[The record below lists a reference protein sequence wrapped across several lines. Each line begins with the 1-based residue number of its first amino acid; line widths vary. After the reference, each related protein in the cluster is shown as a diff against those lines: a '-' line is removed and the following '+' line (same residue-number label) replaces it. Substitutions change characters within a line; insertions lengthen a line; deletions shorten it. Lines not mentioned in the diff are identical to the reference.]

1 MKRLICVILTF
12 TLIFCL
18 FGCETAPGSTTPTE
32 SLPEPTKP
40 AWPGYTGPKDEY
52 VYFHEDPRDAQWEE
66 DVIYFANSYLQ
77 NHPLLRN
84 RLDLLLYPN
93 NKTDSAKFLNEQLRA
108 EFLSGIN
115 DLIPEISELNDNQII
130 GRMMMLLASFKDQHT
145 GLGNLP
151 GDVFPIY
158 FTSFNEDGEFVY
170 YVNILPEE
178 NSSFF
183 LSTLVAINGYPLDE
197 VLALVQTILGYE
209 NEYGLAS
216 DCGNGYLCSVLNW
229 DLPLQALGIMEPDST
244 SIVYT
249 LQQPSGRVQDLTLEL
264 IGDRDISYTGWSP
277 YNAYSLSYGTNYEQ
291 NFWLTT
297 DLAEETLYL
306 RINSFHEEVNANYGT
321 LGNQLNLAY
330 QQEGGFQKIIIDLRD
345 NGGGYE
351 GSGYAR
357 LLTLLKSYN
366 CSNIY
371 ILINGGSYSRSTIFA
386 AEVKELMERVTI
398 VGTPS
403 GQNTEFF
410 ASMSYDYI
418 MPNSGII
425 CNMPSAYWDLFPEEA
440 CGILMPDVVIWPTL
454 DDFLDGYDATLEYV
468 LCQ

>member
-1 MKRLICVILTF
+1 MKRLICVIVMFSLV
-12 TLIFCL
+12 FCL
-18 FGCETAPGSTTPTE
+18 FGCETDPEPTTPTE
-32 SLPEPTKP
+32 TLTEPTEP

-52 VYFHEDPRDAQWEE
+52 IYFHEDPRDVQWEE

-84 RLDLLLYPN
+84 RLDLILYPN
-93 NKTDSAKFLNEQLRA
+93 SKTDSAKFLNEQLRA
-108 EFLSGIN
+108 DFLAGIN
-115 DLIPEISELNDNQII
+115 ELIPQISELTDNQII
-130 GRMMMLLASFKDQHT
+130 GRMMMLLASFEDLHT
-145 GLGNLP
+145 SLSNLP
-151 GDVFPIY
+151 GDVFPIC
-158 FTSFNEDGEFVY
+158 FTSFYEDGEFVY

-178 NSSFF
+178 NASFF
-183 LSTLVAINGYPLDE
+183 LSTLVAINGYPLEE
-197 VLALVQTILGYE
+197 VLALAQTILGYE

-216 DCGNGYLCSVLNW
+216 DCGNGYSNSILTW
-229 DLPLQALGIMEPDST
+229 ALPLQALGIMEPDST

-249 LQQPSGRVQDLTLEL
+249 LKQPGGRKRDLTLEL
-264 IGDRDISYTGWSP
+264 IGDRDISYAGWSP
-277 YNAYSLSYGTNYEQ
+277 YNAYSIAYGTNSEQ
-291 NFWLTT
+291 NFWFTT
-297 DLAEETLYL
+297 DLADHTLYL
-306 RINSFHEEVNANYGT
+306 RINSFQVDTDADYGT

-345 NGGGYE
+345 NGGGYD
-351 GSGYAR
+351 GYGYTR

-366 CSNIY
+366 CDNIY
-371 ILINGGSYSRSTIFA
+371 LLINGGSCSRTTIFV
-386 AEVKELMERVTI
+386 AEVIELMEGVTI

-425 CNMPSAYWDLFPEEA
+425 CNMPSAYWDMFPEEA
-440 CGILMPDVVIWPTL
+440 CGILMPDVVIWPTV

-468 LCQ
+468 LSQ